1 MKLRT
6 QLGRFGLL
14 VISTVLGVD
23 CAAQPFLR
31 ADSPVE
37 AGGVRVGLVDQR
49 SDREM
54 DPNWSGADIL
64 DLDVRVEV
72 TNSTADT
79 IAFEPAHVR
88 LLAAGEARKPHKSD
102 RRANIP
108 AGTSKVFE
116 VGFLERD
123 DNLACNV
130 PMALG
135 VADAATTGASTVP
148 LQPISFLVS
157 RDDI

>member
-1 MKLRT
+1 
-6 QLGRFGLL
+6 
-14 VISTVLGVD
+14 
-23 CAAQPFLR
+23 
-31 ADSPVE
+31 
-37 AGGVRVGLVDQR
+37 
-49 SDREM
+49 M

-64 DLDVRVEV
+64 GLQVRVEV

-79 IAFEPAHVR
+79 IVFEPGKVR
-88 LLAAGEARKPHKSD
+88 LLADGEARKPHESD
-102 RRANIP
+102 RWASIP
-108 AGTSKVFE
+108 AGTSQIFE

-135 VADAATTGASTVP
+135 VAEAATTGASTVP

-157 RDDI
+157 RNDI